1 MGQIQQSINQTINT
15 ATMAAGAYQKIVK
28 PAMEAAA
35 AKEAAAQREAEINK
49 VSLTDEEKVLANKM
63 GMSFKQYKEMLYDSQ
78 QDVPEEVKEQ
88 MREDAEV
95 EEIEKQQY
103 EEALKYKK
111 LEQEVFNIEKSEE
124 KMKLANSAV
133 SPQLKQAQTQKK
145 SFNRLKDAKKRR
157 AGGIKF

>member
-28 PAMEAAA
+28 PAIEAEAAKQKA
-35 AKEAAAQREAEINK
+35 AEINK
-49 VSLTDEEKVLANKM
+49 ISLTDEEKVLANKL
-63 GMSFKQYKEMLYDSQ
+63 GYSFKEYKEMKYDMQ
-78 QDVPEEVKEQ
+78 QEAPEEVKEQ
-88 MREDAEV
+88 MREQAEV
-95 EEIEKQQY
+95 EEIEKRQY
-103 EEALKYKK
+103 DEALKYKK
-111 LEQEVFNIEKSEE
+111 LEQAVFNVEKSED

-133 SPQLKQAQTQKK
+133 SPQLKQTQAQKK